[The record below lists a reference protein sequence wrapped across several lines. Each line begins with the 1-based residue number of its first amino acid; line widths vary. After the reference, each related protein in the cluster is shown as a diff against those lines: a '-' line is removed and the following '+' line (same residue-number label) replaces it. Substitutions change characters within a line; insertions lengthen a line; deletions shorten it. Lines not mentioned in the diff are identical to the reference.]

1 MKWCPGSATFEAMNQ
16 FFGITGMP
24 TVPSSYWN
32 DVHGYTGEDV
42 YKDEEGLQTVQ
53 NLARNMA
60 FMIKAFK
67 GADNKP
73 EMKRDSWTHFIR

>member
-1 MKWCPGSATFEAMNQ
+1 MNQ

-60 FMIKAFK
+60 FMIKAIK
-67 GADNKP
+67 AEKEANGKP
-73 EMKRDSWTHFIR
+73 EMKHDCWTHFIRE